1 LLPTVMRKK
10 PLVALEELERALD
23 VSVKLFRRRG
33 VGGWM
38 EWGDARD
45 GDAAVA
51 GARGDDART
60 PDTNI
65 NAVNRLRQ

>member
-1 LLPTVMRKK
+1 MTVGEEEIA
-10 PLVALEELERALD
+10 LVAMLAGGAC
-23 VSVKLFRRRG
+23 VVFRRRG

-60 PDTNI
+60 PDTNN
-65 NAVNRLRQ
+65 NAVNCLR